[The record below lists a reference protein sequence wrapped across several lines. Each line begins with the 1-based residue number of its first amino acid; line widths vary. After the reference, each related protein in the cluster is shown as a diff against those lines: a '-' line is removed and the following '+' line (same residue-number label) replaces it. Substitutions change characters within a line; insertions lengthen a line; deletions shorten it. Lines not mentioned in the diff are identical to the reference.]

1 MDEAEARRRARASWE
16 TAIFRDAPEAEAQA
30 DARFWARLSPT
41 ERILTAWA
49 LSQEM
54 YALAHPDAVSMALQ
68 LRRTLVRVIRA

>member
-1 MDEAEARRRARASWE
+1 MDEAEAPQRARASWE

-54 YALAHPDAVSMALQ
+54 YALAHPDAAAPEPR
-68 LRRTLVRVIRA
+68 LRRSVVRIVRG